1 MPGMTS
7 TSCLTRFL
15 SISDMKNL
23 RNTLISA
30 VLSVL
35 TVTAFCASGARLS
48 ASVPERPV
56 PQRLVNDFAGIFTQY
71 QVDSLETVLV
81 AFDDST
87 SNQIAVV
94 TVNDLDGC
102 EPAEL
107 AQRIGQSWGV
117 GQKGKENGVV
127 ILVKPKTPDSPG
139 KVSIQVGYGLE
150 EHIPDVYCSRIINQT
165 MIPRFKEG
173 DYFRAVAEAADILMK
188 LATGKYKPEEDDL
201 DELKDFAEAMLWLFI
216 VVVMIVIAVRM
227 NHKDNFNGNGGSG
240 GRKTYPDI
248 YIGPIGGWGS
258 SGSFGGS
265 SGSFGGFGGF
275 GGGSFGGGGASG
287 SW

>member
-1 MPGMTS
+1 MIMETCKRALIYFAS
-7 TSCLTRFL
+7 V
-15 SISDMKNL
+15 
-23 RNTLISA
+23 LISA
-30 VLSVL
+30 AAAIASVAD
-35 TVTAFCASGARLS
+35 VFAA
-48 ASVPERPV
+48 VPERPV
-56 PQRLVNDFAGIFTQY
+56 PQRLVNDLAGLFTQC
-71 QVDSLETVLV
+71 QTDSLESVLV

-87 SNQIAVV
+87 STQIAVV
-94 TVNDLDGC
+94 TVRDLDGY
-102 EPAEL
+102 EPAEM
-107 AQRIGQSWGV
+107 AQEIGQTWGV
-117 GQKGKENGVV
+117 GQKGKENGIV
-127 ILVKPKTPDSPG
+127 ILVKPKTSDSAG